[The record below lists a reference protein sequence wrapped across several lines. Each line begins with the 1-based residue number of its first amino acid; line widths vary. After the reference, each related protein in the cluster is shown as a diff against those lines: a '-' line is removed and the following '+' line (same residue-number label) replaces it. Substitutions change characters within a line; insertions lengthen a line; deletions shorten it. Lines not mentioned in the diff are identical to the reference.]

1 MRIAIVNDLRI
12 ATEALR
18 RVVSSQPSHT
28 VAWTAVSGEQ
38 AVRQCAADT
47 PDVILMD
54 LLMPG
59 MNGAEA
65 TRQIMRR
72 SPCPILVVTATVAG
86 NYSLVCEAL
95 SHGAFDAVA
104 TPVLGDM
111 PPAQAGAALLA
122 KLAHVD
128 KIRSRLQAR
137 AESPVPATA
146 RPQGSLGDGNRQ
158 LPLVAI
164 GASTGG
170 PHALQAILS
179 EWPRDFPAAVV
190 VAQHISA
197 DFADSLA
204 AWLAA
209 GCKLTVR
216 AARDGDR
223 PQAGTVLVARTDDHL
238 AMRPDG
244 ALVYTK
250 EPADNPFR
258 PSVDVLFES
267 LSRHWRRPSVAVLL
281 TGIGRDGAQGLLE
294 LRRAGWHTIA
304 QDERT
309 SVVYGMP
316 QAASQLGA
324 AVEVLPMEDIAA
336 AAAQR
341 ISNDRPLVPSTRRC
355 NPSSAEMPDS

>member
-18 RVVSSQPSHT
+18 RVVCSQPGHT
-28 VAWTAVSGEQ
+28 VAWTAASGDE
-38 AVRQCAADT
+38 AVRRCEEDP
-47 PDVILMD
+47 PDVVLMD

-72 SPCPILVVTATVAG
+72 RPCPILVVTATVAG

-95 SHGAFDAVA
+95 SHGAFDAVS
-104 TPVLGDM
+104 TPVLGDS

-122 KLAHVD
+122 KLAQVG
-128 KIRSRLQAR
+128 KIRSRLDGQVESSAPGVVGPAR
-137 AESPVPATA
+137 HPVDDSP
-146 RPQGSLGDGNRQ
+146 R

-170 PHALQAILS
+170 PHALQAILWR
-179 EWPRDFPAAVV
+179 WPKDFPAAVL

-197 DFADSLA
+197 DFAESLA
-204 AWLAA
+204 AWLSES
-209 GCKLTVR
+209 CKLTVR
-216 AARDGDR
+216 TARDGDR
-223 PQAGTVLVARTDDHL
+223 PQAGIVLVAGTDDHL
-238 AMRPDG
+238 VMRPG
-244 ALVYTK
+244 GTLVYTK
-250 EPADNPFR
+250 EPLENPFR
-258 PSVDVLFES
+258 PSVDVLFQS
-267 LSRHWRRPSVAVLL
+267 LARHWRRPSVGVLL

-294 LRRAGWHTIA
+294 LRRTGWHTIA

-324 AVEVLPMEDIAA
+324 AIEVLPVEEIAA
-336 AAAQR
+336 SAAHQ
-341 ISNDRPLVPSTRRC
+341 IGKGRC
-355 NPSSAEMPDS
+355 GP

>member
-18 RVVSSQPSHT
+18 RVVCSQPGHT
-28 VAWTAVSGEQ
+28 VAWTAASGEE
-38 AVRQCAADT
+38 AVRRCEEDP
-47 PDVILMD
+47 PDVVLMD

-72 SPCPILVVTATVAG
+72 RPCPILVVTAKVAG

-95 SHGAFDAVA
+95 SHGAFDAVS
-104 TPVLGDM
+104 TPVLGDA

-122 KLAHVD
+122 KLDHVD
-128 KIRSRLQAR
+128 KIRSRLESQ
-137 AESPVPATA
+137 AESSAPAVVGPTRRPVADSP
-146 RPQGSLGDGNRQ
+146 R

-179 EWPRDFPAAVV
+179 KWPRDFPAAVL

-197 DFADSLA
+197 DFATSLA
-204 AWLAA
+204 TWLSD
-209 GCKLTVR
+209 GCELTVR
-216 AARDGDR
+216 RAHDGDR
-223 PQAGTVLVARTDDHL
+223 PQAGIVLVAGTDDHL
-238 AMRPDG
+238 VMRPEG
-244 ALVYTK
+244 ALVYTR
-250 EPADNPFR
+250 EPIGNPFR
-258 PSVDVLFES
+258 PSVDVLFQS
-267 LSRHWRRPSVAVLL
+267 LAHHWRRPSVGVLL

-304 QDERT
+304 QDQHT

-324 AVEVLPMEDIAA
+324 AVEVLPVGEIAA
-336 AAAQR
+336 SAA
-341 ISNDRPLVPSTRRC
+341 RRVAKGRFC
-355 NPSSAEMPDS
+355 R

>member
-18 RVVSSQPSHT
+18 RVVSSQPGHT
-28 VAWTAVSGEQ
+28 VAWTAASGEQ
-38 AVRQCAADT
+38 AVRQCEEDP
-47 PDVILMD
+47 PDVVLMD

-72 SPCPILVVTATVAG
+72 CPCPILVVTATVAG

-104 TPVLGDM
+104 TPVLGDS

-122 KLAHVD
+122 KLTHVD
-128 KIRSRLQAR
+128 KIRSRLQAQ
-137 AESPVPATA
+137 AESSAPTA
-146 RPQGSLGDGNRQ
+146 IRPPGRVAGENRQ
-158 LPLVAI
+158 LPVVAI

-179 EWPRDFPAAVV
+179 RWPRDFPAAVL

-204 AWLAA
+204 AWLAD

-216 AARDGDR
+216 TARDGDR
-223 PQAGTVLVARTDDHL
+223 PQAGIVLVAGTDDHL
-238 AMRPDG
+238 VMRPEG
-244 ALVYTK
+244 TLVYAR
-250 EPADNPFR
+250 EPVDNPFR

-267 LSRHWRRPSVAVLL
+267 LARHWRRPSVAVLL

-304 QDERT
+304 QDQRT

-316 QAASQLGA
+316 HAASQLGA
-324 AVEVLPMEDIAA
+324 AVEILPMEEIAA

-341 ISNDRPLVPSTRRC
+341 ISRENHGR
-355 NPSSAEMPDS
+355 

>member
-18 RVVSSQPSHT
+18 RVVCSQPDHS
-28 VAWTAVSGEQ
+28 VAWTAASGEQ
-38 AVRQCAADT
+38 AVRQCEEDP
-47 PDVILMD
+47 PDVVLMD

-65 TRQIMRR
+65 TRRIMRR
-72 SPCPILVVTATVAG
+72 CPCPILVVTATVAG
-86 NYSLVCEAL
+86 NYALVCEAL

-104 TPVLGDM
+104 TPVLGDC

-122 KLAHVD
+122 KLINMN
-128 KIRSRLQAR
+128 KIRSRLQALV
-137 AESPVPATA
+137 ESPAPATA
-146 RPQGSLGDGNRQ
+146 RPPGHLADESRQ
-158 LPLVAI
+158 LPVVAI

-179 EWPRDFPAAVV
+179 KWPGDFPAAVL

-204 AWLAA
+204 AWLSD
-209 GCKLTVR
+209 CCTLRVHT
-216 AARDGDR
+216 ARNGDR
-223 PQAGTVLVARTDDHL
+223 PEAGIVLVAGTDDHL
-238 AMRPDG
+238 VMRTEG
-244 ALVYTK
+244 TLVYAR
-250 EPADNPFR
+250 EPLDNPFR
-258 PSVDVLFES
+258 PSVDVLFQS
-267 LSRHWRRPSVAVLL
+267 LARHWRRPSVAVLL

-304 QDERT
+304 QDEHT

-316 QAASQLGA
+316 QAASRLGA
-324 AVEVLPMEDIAA
+324 AVEILPMEEIAA
-336 AAAQR
+336 AVAQR
-341 ISNDRPLVPSTRRC
+341 IDRLR
-355 NPSSAEMPDS
+355 SSR